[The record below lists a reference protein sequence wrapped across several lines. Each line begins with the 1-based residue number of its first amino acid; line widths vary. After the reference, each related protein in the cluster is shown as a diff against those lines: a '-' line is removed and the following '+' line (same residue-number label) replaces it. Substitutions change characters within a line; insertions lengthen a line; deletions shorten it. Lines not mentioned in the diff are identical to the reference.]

1 MRCLV
6 TGATGYVGGRLVPR
20 LLARGYRVRAM
31 ARNPGKLSEV
41 PWHDNAEVVRGD
53 LSVPESLTAAFDGVD
68 VVYYLV
74 HSMGSSSN
82 FAAEERRSAKN
93 VVAAAR
99 RVGVRRLVYL
109 SGLHPGGV
117 PALSASGVANRRR
130 RHTAQLR
137 NRNHRAAGR
146 RHHRF
151 RIRVI

>member
-20 LLARGYRVRAM
+20 LLERGHRVRAM

-82 FAAEERRSAKN
+82 FAEEERRSAKK

-99 RVGVRRLVYL
+99 RA
-109 SGLHPGGV
+109 GV
-117 PALSASGVANRRR
+117 PRTKELLSPP
-130 RHTAQLR
+130 
-137 NRNHRAAGR
+137 AAAMD
-146 RHHRF
+146 
-151 RIRVI
+151 VLES